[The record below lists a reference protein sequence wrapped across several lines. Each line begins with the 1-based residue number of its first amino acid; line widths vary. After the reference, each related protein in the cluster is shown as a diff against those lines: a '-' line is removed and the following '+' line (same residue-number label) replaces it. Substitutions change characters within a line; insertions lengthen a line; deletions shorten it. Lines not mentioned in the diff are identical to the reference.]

1 MDLNRTFPGYRSL
14 SPAEVAWAENFE
26 SATGWK
32 LVGTQSV
39 KDSAT
44 FWKMAETNRKKFED
58 WAALVQTTISLP
70 ANKEKLPPKEKGKPD
85 GEVPA
90 LPFTPKVDSS
100 HEKTEE

>member
-1 MDLNRTFPGYRSL
+1 MNLNLTFPGYRSL
-14 SPAEVAWAENFE
+14 SPAEVTWAENFE
-26 SATGWK
+26 AATGWK
-32 LVGTQSV
+32 LVGTNSV

-44 FWKMAETNRKKFED
+44 FWKMAETNRKKFEE

-70 ANKEKLPPKEKGKPD
+70 NNKEKLPPRAQGKTA

-100 HEKTEE
+100 PEKTEE